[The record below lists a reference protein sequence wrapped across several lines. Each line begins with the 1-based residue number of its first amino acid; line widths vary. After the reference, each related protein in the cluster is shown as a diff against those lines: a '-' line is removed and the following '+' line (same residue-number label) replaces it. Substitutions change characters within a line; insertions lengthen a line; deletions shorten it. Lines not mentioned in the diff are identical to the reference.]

1 MINKCVH
8 NVNDTIKGIKNG
20 HTILIGGFGECGV
33 PLEIID
39 LIIDSDL
46 KELTIISNNAGIADR
61 GVAGLLQA
69 NKVKK
74 IIGSYPRSI
83 ESYIVEDLYKK
94 NLIDLEVIPQGTFI
108 ERIRAA
114 GAGLGGFYTLVG
126 VGTMMAEGKEIKII
140 EGEEYIFEKPLKGN
154 VALIRAYKADR
165 WGNLVYKK
173 TARNFN
179 PVMATAADLV
189 IAEVDEIVELGEL
202 DPEEIVTPGI
212 FVDRIYK
219 NNKRYDD
226 LLQSIYIKKHR
237 MKLLNKNVKD
247 K

>member
-1 MINKCVH
+1 MINKCFD
-8 NVNDTIKGIKNG
+8 NIKEAIKDIKSG
-20 HTILIGGFGECGV
+20 DSILIGGFGECGV
-33 PLEIID
+33 PLELID
-39 LIIDSDL
+39 AIADSNI

-61 GVAGLLQA
+61 GIAKLLQA
-69 NKVKK
+69 KMVKK
-74 IIGSYPRSI
+74 IIGSYPRSLD
-83 ESYIVEDLYKK
+83 SYVVDDLYKK
-94 NLIDLEVIPQGTFI
+94 ELIELEVIPQGTFV

-140 EGEEYIFEKPLKGN
+140 EGKEYIFEKPLRGN
-154 VALIRAYKADR
+154 VALIKAYKADR

-202 DPEEIVTPGI
+202 DPEDIVTPGI
-212 FVDRIYK
+212 FVDRIYQCK
-219 NNKRYDD
+219 KVYDD
-226 LLQSIYIKKHR
+226 LLQNVYVKKHQ
-237 MKLLNKNVKD
+237 MKNK
-247 K
+247 

>member
-1 MINKCVH
+1 MINKCIDSVKKA
-8 NVNDTIKGIKNG
+8 IKDIKSG
-20 HTILIGGFGECGV
+20 DAILIGGFGECGA
-33 PLEIID
+33 PLELID
-39 LIIDSDL
+39 AIADSNI

-61 GVAGLLQA
+61 GIAKLLQA
-69 NKVKK
+69 KMVKK
-74 IIGSYPRSI
+74 IIGSYPRSLD
-83 ESYIVEDLYKK
+83 SYVVDDLYKK
-94 NLIDLEVIPQGTFI
+94 ELIELEVIPQGTFV

-126 VGTMMAEGKEIKII
+126 AGTMMAEGKEIKII
-140 EGEEYIFEKPLKGN
+140 EGKEYIFEKPLKGN
-154 VALIRAYKADR
+154 VALIKAYKADR

-212 FVDRIYK
+212 FVDRIYQCK
-219 NNKRYDD
+219 KVYDD
-226 LLQSIYIKKHR
+226 LLQNVYVKKHQ
-237 MKLLNKNVKD
+237 MKNK
-247 K
+247 

>member
-1 MINKCVH
+1 MINKCFD
-8 NVNDTIKGIKNG
+8 NIKEAIKDIKSG
-20 HTILIGGFGECGV
+20 DSILIGGFGECGV
-33 PLEIID
+33 PLELID
-39 LIIDSDL
+39 AIADSNI

-61 GVAGLLQA
+61 GIAKLLQA
-69 NKVKK
+69 KMVKK
-74 IIGSYPRSI
+74 IIGSYPRSLD
-83 ESYIVEDLYKK
+83 SYVVDDLYKK
-94 NLIDLEVIPQGTFI
+94 ELIELEVIPQGTFV

-140 EGEEYIFEKPLKGN
+140 EGKEYIFEKPLRGN
-154 VALIRAYKADR
+154 VALIKAYKADR

-212 FVDRIYK
+212 FVDRIYQCK
-219 NNKRYDD
+219 KVYDD
-226 LLQSIYIKKHR
+226 LLQNVYVKKHQ
-237 MKLLNKNVKD
+237 MKNK
-247 K
+247 

>member
-1 MINKCVH
+1 MINKCFD
-8 NVNDTIKGIKNG
+8 NIKEAIKDIKSG
-20 HTILIGGFGECGV
+20 DSILIGGFGECGV
-33 PLEIID
+33 PLELID
-39 LIIDSDL
+39 AIADSNI

-61 GVAGLLQA
+61 GIAKLLQA
-69 NKVKK
+69 KMVKK
-74 IIGSYPRSI
+74 IIGSYPRSLD
-83 ESYIVEDLYKK
+83 SYVVDDLYKK
-94 NLIDLEVIPQGTFI
+94 ELIELEVIPQGTFV

-140 EGEEYIFEKPLKGN
+140 EGKEYIFEKPLRGN
-154 VALIRAYKADR
+154 VALIKAYKADR

-212 FVDRIYK
+212 FVDRIYQCK
-219 NNKRYDD
+219 KVYDD
-226 LLQSIYIKKHR
+226 LLQNIYVKKHQ
-237 MKLLNKNVKD
+237 MKNK
-247 K
+247 

>member
-1 MINKCVH
+1 MINKCVDSAK
-8 NVNDTIKGIKNG
+8 NAIKNIKSRDN
-20 HTILIGGFGECGV
+20 ILIGGFGECGA
-33 PLEIID
+33 PLELID
-39 LIIDSDL
+39 ALVDSDI

-61 GVAGLLQA
+61 GTSKLLQA
-69 NKVKK
+69 KKVKK
-74 IIGSYPRSI
+74 IICSYPRSLD
-83 ESYIVEDLYKK
+83 SYVVDDLYKK
-94 NLIDLEVIPQGTFI
+94 ELIELEVIPQGTFI

-154 VALIRAYKADR
+154 VALIKAYKADR

-202 DPEEIVTPGI
+202 DPEEIVTPGV
-212 FVDRIYK
+212 FVDRVYQCK
-219 NNKRYDD
+219 KVYDD
-226 LLQSIYIKKHR
+226 LLQNVYVKKHQ
-237 MKLLNKNVKD
+237 MKNK
-247 K
+247 